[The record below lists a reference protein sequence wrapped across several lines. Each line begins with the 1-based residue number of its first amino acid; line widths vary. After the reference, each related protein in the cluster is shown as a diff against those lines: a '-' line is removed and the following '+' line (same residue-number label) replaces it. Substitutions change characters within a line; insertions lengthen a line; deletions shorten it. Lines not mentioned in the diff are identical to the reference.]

1 VSCGSGA
8 CAGKIGAMAGAAAMP
23 SVLLLWVSLTAAL
36 LGAADPLTWASSGAV
51 VVGTN
56 SCFVSM
62 SSGAADLSPDRF
74 PTHEGC
80 ISAVSNEAHSIV
92 ENICTTKVWPFW
104 AETMHLAANLGN
116 TCGPRCHMHRM
127 LPIKSKI
134 MA

>member
-1 VSCGSGA
+1 
-8 CAGKIGAMAGAAAMP
+8 MP

-92 ENICTTKVWPFW
+92 ETCAPQRYGPFGQKQCTWQQ
-104 AETMHLAANLGN
+104 
-116 TCGPRCHMHRM
+116 
-127 LPIKSKI
+127 I
-134 MA
+134 